1 MYYVNHKKVEF
12 NSIFRCCFYYYIFH
26 KTIFT
31 YIKMSKGLSVNYYQD
46 NKKGY
51 RKRLVK
57 DIKVL
62 LKKKKTQKYV
72 RERYKKILSL

>member
-1 MYYVNHKKVEF
+1 
-12 NSIFRCCFYYYIFH
+12 
-26 KTIFT
+26 
-31 YIKMSKGLSVNYYQD
+31 MSKGLSVNYYQD

-51 RKRLVK
+51 RKRLAK

>member
-1 MYYVNHKKVEF
+1 
-12 NSIFRCCFYYYIFH
+12 
-26 KTIFT
+26 
-31 YIKMSKGLSVNYYQD
+31 MSKGLSVNYYQD

-72 RERYKKILSL
+72 REGYKKILSL

>member
-1 MYYVNHKKVEF
+1 
-12 NSIFRCCFYYYIFH
+12 
-26 KTIFT
+26 
-31 YIKMSKGLSVNYYQD
+31 MSKDLPANYYQN

-62 LKKKKTQKYV
+62 LKRKKAQKYV
-72 RERYKKILSL
+72 CERYKKILSL

>member
-1 MYYVNHKKVEF
+1 
-12 NSIFRCCFYYYIFH
+12 
-26 KTIFT
+26 
-31 YIKMSKGLSVNYYQD
+31 MSKGLSANYYQN

-62 LKKKKTQKYV
+62 LKKKNNT
-72 RERYKKILSL
+72 KICA